1 MYCDKHNQYFNEM
14 DYTYRSMRTLKDTDE
29 LISKIK
35 DNVHKNVI
43 VKRVKITCYTVSS
56 FI

>member
-1 MYCDKHNQYFNEM
+1 MYYDKHKQYFNEI
-14 DYTYRSMRTLKDTDE
+14 DHAYRSMRTLKDTDE

-35 DNVHKNVI
+35 DHVYKNVI